1 LLKELFRELVCSSPC
16 SLDVLPQ
23 IAVLK
28 MSSGKPPAN
37 RMSLQIFKGKLVG
50 AKKGHKL
57 LKQKRDA
64 LKARF
69 QAMLKEIVETKL
81 EVGSSLKDAAFSLAK
96 ASWANAGDD
105 ITSTV
110 LERAKR
116 PSVTCKLSADNIAG
130 VKLPVFKMVHD
141 PTKDAAVSTLGVA
154 QGGAVITACRETYF
168 KAITALV
175 KLASLQTSFN
185 TLDEE
190 IKMTSRRVNALEY
203 VLIPRIEDTI
213 REIIQEL
220 DEQARDDFIRIK
232 KVVEK
237 KRMHM
242 AVKKAEEA
250 KYEAEKVARGIA
262 VVKASGLADA
272 PSMLSA
278 AKDPDLVF

>member
-1 LLKELFRELVCSSPC
+1 
-16 SLDVLPQ
+16 
-23 IAVLK
+23 
-28 MSSGKPPAN
+28 
-37 RMSLQIFKGKLVG
+37 LQIFKGKLVG

-57 LKQKRDA
+57 LKQKRDG

-69 QAMLKEIVETKL
+69 QAMMKEIVETKL

-116 PSVTCKLSADNIAG
+116 PSVTCKLSSENIAG
-130 VKLPVFKMVHD
+130 VMLPVFKMVHD

-190 IKMTSRRVNALEY
+190 IKMTS
-203 VLIPRIEDTI
+203 
-213 REIIQEL
+213 
-220 DEQARDDFIRIK
+220 
-232 KVVEK
+232 
-237 KRMHM
+237 
-242 AVKKAEEA
+242 
-250 KYEAEKVARGIA
+250 
-262 VVKASGLADA
+262 
-272 PSMLSA
+272 
-278 AKDPDLVF
+278 LV

>member
-1 LLKELFRELVCSSPC
+1 
-16 SLDVLPQ
+16 
-23 IAVLK
+23 

-213 REIIQEL
+213 RDIIQEL